1 LTTSENFILEPTD
14 QELWLGIRDGDEQAY
29 TLIFGRYHRTLYN
42 YGSKLSGNSA
52 IVEDAVQ
59 EVFIDIWR
67 LRANLTE
74 NVTSVKFYL
83 YRALRRR
90 IHVATDKFPVTEELT
105 MLPDQAMPSTY
116 SNSETMLIQA
126 ESSTMIARKIREM
139 LSQLPER
146 QIEVITLRYFEDF
159 SVEEIADIM
168 GINEKSVRNLIY
180 KAITSFRQTPQNFI
194 ISLLIFCMLVIL

>member
-1 LTTSENFILEPTD
+1 MTTSENFILEPTD